1 MLTSTPHE
9 DFRWLLERELLD
21 RVPKTHYALVA
32 SSDGMARYFC
42 GLTKDQADG
51 LAAMATPLLSVVAA
65 MAQNGGHSQTVH
77 QVMAELDDVIFYV
90 CAAGLNGVLAV
101 AADRSVEPGLLVH
114 KMRELA
120 TKVPAQLGTPPRMP
134 DDDGSHQ
141 C

>member
-65 MAQNGGHSQTVH
+65 MAQNGGRRQTVH

-101 AADRSVEPGLLVH
+101 AADPIRGARPLG
-114 KMRELA
+114 
-120 TKVPAQLGTPPRMP
+120 AQDARVGHEGASPTRNPTPNA
-134 DDDGSHQ
+134 
-141 C
+141 